1 MNIELNRINDA
12 VHLKAES
19 EDGHTVD
26 MDGSPEIGGEGLGT
40 RPMQLLLMSLAGC
53 SSMDICSML
62 NKQRQQLDEYRVT
75 VEAERDTE
83 QTPAVFK
90 KIHLV
95 FHLKGQL
102 DENKVQRALE
112 LSIRKYCSVARML
125 EKTADIT
132 YNYKINQ

>member
-1 MNIELNRINDA
+1 MKIKLTRVNDG
-12 VHLKAES
+12 VHFKAKD
-19 EDGHTVD
+19 EDGLTVD

-62 NKQRQQLDEYRVT
+62 KKQRQQLDEYRVT

-95 FHLKGQL
+95 FHLKGRL
-102 DENKVQRALE
+102 DENKVERALE